1 MTVSMVTQIA
11 IEPKILVIGIEQ
23 DSLARRLIGEATH
36 IGVAVMP
43 EGDSSAV
50 RKLSHPGPIE
60 FAGGQVHGVEVLQDE
75 ATGLLIP
82 VTALGWLGLSLER
95 VVDFDS
101 HAAVFASVISAT
113 ELVEIG
119 PDTRA
124 FSLATT
130 RMNYGG

>member
-1 MTVSMVTQIA
+1 MVAQVAT
-11 IEPKILVIGIEQ
+11 EPKTLVLGVEQ
-23 DSLARRLIGEATH
+23 DSLTRGLIERVNH
-36 IGVAVMP
+36 IGLAVMP
-43 EGDSSAV
+43 AGDSAAV

-60 FAGGQVHGVEVLQDE
+60 LTAGQVHGVDVVVDE

-82 VTALGWLGLSLER
+82 ANALGWLGLALER
-95 VVDFDS
+95 IVDFAS

-113 ELVEIG
+113 ELSEIG

-124 FSLATT
+124 FSLADT